1 MQCFVLLFCSLFGCG
16 IFLLFVFFCVKQC
29 LLRFVLE
36 GLPHQPS
43 ARIGLKT
50 NQKTGPRIKEGLRNR
65 VKRIV
70 VETRHAKDAVLPVGA
85 AVPGSYFYR

>member
-1 MQCFVLLFCSLFGCG
+1 ML
-16 IFLLFVFFCVKQC
+16 VFFYIKQC
-29 LLRFVLE
+29 LLQFVLE

-43 ARIGLKT
+43 ARIGLKRS
-50 NQKTGPRIKEGLRNR
+50 QRTGPRIKQPLRNQ

-85 AVPGSYFYR
+85 AVPGS